1 MRSAAVIALVLAA
14 GAVAACGG
22 DDEIG
27 VGEPFD
33 TEAGVTY
40 EVTKATVAETEDALY
55 EALGQDPP
63 ATPPVLPGSVAPVG
77 GQSYGPPS
85 GVYLAV
91 ELAET
96 GSAEGADEGDKG
108 DDDGNGG
115 PFVIL
120 GGDGEEYTSEAFQ
133 LGFDIDS
140 ITEGGEGPS
149 EFTSTGI
156 FDIPADA
163 TAGAQLEIGEGEAT
177 YTVDL
182 GL

>member
-1 MRSAAVIALVLAA
+1 MRSAAVIALALAA

-22 DDEIG
+22 DDGIG

-63 ATPPVLPGSVAPVG
+63 ATSPVLPGSVAPVG

-85 GVYLAV
+85 GVYVAV

-96 GSAEGADEGDKG
+96 GSAEGAGEEES
-108 DDDGNGG
+108 DDNSEGG

-140 ITEGGEGPS
+140 VTEGGEGPS

-163 TAGAQLEIGEGEAT
+163 TAGATLEIEEGEAT